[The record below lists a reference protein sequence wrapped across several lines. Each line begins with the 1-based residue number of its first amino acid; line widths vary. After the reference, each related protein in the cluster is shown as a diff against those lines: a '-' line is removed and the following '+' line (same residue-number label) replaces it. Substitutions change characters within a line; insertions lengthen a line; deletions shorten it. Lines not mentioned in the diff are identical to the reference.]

1 MWCWLLSRHLG
12 KSRKEKKCDTER
24 YRTEAQRPQWLAMP
38 FHLVLCWSSCHWIF
52 ERSKKSLKVTWK
64 VVHEKQQEAKSYL
77 PVQVTLS
84 LNSWPLTSS
93 EGAQWG
99 TGISGGDGLLLFVG
113 GWICC
118 CPHSYVKYND
128 PLSFSLIHD
137 SLKNRPGELRL
148 STFSY
153 AMVIWAIITVVHYCV
168 QVFCETKSVQW
179 AVFFLIPL

>member
-1 MWCWLLSRHLG
+1 MWVIISCSCVMLAAITPSG
-12 KSRKEKKCDTER
+12 KKQKGKKCDTER

-64 VVHEKQQEAKSYL
+64 VAHEKQQEAKSYL

-99 TGISGGDGLLLFVG
+99 TGISGGDFCCSWVDEYVAVHIHMSSIMIRSLFHLFTT
-113 GWICC
+113 
-118 CPHSYVKYND
+118 P
-128 PLSFSLIHD
+128 
-137 SLKNRPGELRL
+137 
-148 STFSY
+148 
-153 AMVIWAIITVVHYCV
+153 
-168 QVFCETKSVQW
+168 
-179 AVFFLIPL
+179 

>member
-1 MWCWLLSRHLG
+1 M
-12 KSRKEKKCDTER
+12 KSCSWKT
-24 YRTEAQRPQWLAMP
+24 AG
-38 FHLVLCWSSCHWIF
+38 
-52 ERSKKSLKVTWK
+52 SKKLFTSPSNSKSQLLAIDLK
-64 VVHEKQQEAKSYL
+64 
-77 PVQVTLS
+77 
-84 LNSWPLTSS
+84 
-93 EGAQWG
+93 WG
-99 TGISGGDGLLLFVG
+99 STMRYWHIGGGGLLLFVG

-179 AVFFLIPL
+179 AVFFLIPLQDFGGHCITVQMLNGGLTHIY